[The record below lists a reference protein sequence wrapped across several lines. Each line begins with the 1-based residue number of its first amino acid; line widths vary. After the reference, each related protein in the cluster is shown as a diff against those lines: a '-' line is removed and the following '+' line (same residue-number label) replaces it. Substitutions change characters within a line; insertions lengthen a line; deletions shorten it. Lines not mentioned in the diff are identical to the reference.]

1 LTFNKFPFSP
11 KFLCVVEIDP
21 MLFLVLFAF
30 IGIKLEVHL
39 VLESRIFSAKIK
51 PFLLKR
57 QRAGNHLWCLRRT
70 IVGPFSGFLGSSRFI
85 AGVCLPPGEPAVPL
99 QAARSG
105 RKKSCS
111 TECNSFKINVGSGR
125 GSGSLSRLSMQSR
138 FYRRSAPGARPR
150 ARGDKQRY
158 RLRLP

>member
-1 LTFNKFPFSP
+1 
-11 KFLCVVEIDP
+11 

-70 IVGPFSGFLGSSRFI
+70 IVGPFSGFLGSSGSSRVFVSHP
-85 AGVCLPPGEPAVPL
+85 ANRLFLFKLRDRDVRKVAVPN
-99 QAARSG
+99 ATRS
-105 RKKSCS
+105 KS
-111 TECNSFKINVGSGR
+111 TLEVAEA
-125 GSGSLSRLSMQSR
+125 LAL
-138 FYRRSAPGARPR
+138 YHA
-150 ARGDKQRY
+150 
-158 RLRLP
+158 

>member
-85 AGVCLPPGEPAVPL
+85 AGVCLPPGEPVVPL
-99 QAARSG
+99 QAAAIG
-105 RKKSCS
+105 RKVAVPNATRSKS
-111 TECNSFKINVGSGR
+111 TLEVAEA
-125 GSGSLSRLSMQSR
+125 LARLSMQSR

-150 ARGDKQRY
+150 ARGGTEISIT
-158 RLRLP
+158 PAFIF

>member
-1 LTFNKFPFSP
+1 
-11 KFLCVVEIDP
+11 

-85 AGVCLPPGEPAVPL
+85 AGVVSHPANRLLPFTLPQRDVRKVAVPN
-99 QAARSG
+99 ATRS
-105 RKKSCS
+105 KSML
-111 TECNSFKINVGSGR
+111 EEPEALALYHG
-125 GSGSLSRLSMQSR
+125 
-138 FYRRSAPGARPR
+138 
-150 ARGDKQRY
+150 
-158 RLRLP
+158 